1 MSELIDEILAGLD
14 ISRQTMQHQVTTI
27 NEILEKSNKTL
38 LLVEENNNNSSSSS
52 PAASDFS
59 GQRTVNY
66 KSEYE
71 QFLAKILVNYHQ
83 LVQHKSM
90 PNTQSRVSVLD
101 DCFATQQR
109 VEYLGNSV
117 RKLKALCDTIQQIR
131 TQAKDLL
138 QFDEEEHDD
147 SDKENEDVENSWP

>member
-1 MSELIDEILAGLD
+1 MSEPIEEILAGLD

-38 LLVEENNNNSSSSS
+38 LLVEENNNSSSSS
-52 PAASDFS
+52 AAASDYS

-71 QFLAKILVNYHQ
+71 LFLAKILVNYQQ
-83 LVQHKSM
+83 LVQHKSE
-90 PNTQSRVSVLD
+90 PNTQRPMSVLD
-101 DCFATQQR
+101 DCFAMQQR

-138 QFDEEEHDD
+138 QFEEEDHED
-147 SDKENEDVENSWP
+147 SDKENEDIEKSWP